1 MKSGDQGGIIKLGHL
16 GSKKKGLGSNNVLG
30 PSPGARKIYVLE
42 NLSISKFGF
51 FDFEPKLEAQ
61 NQG

>member
-1 MKSGDQGGIIKLGHL
+1 MKSGGQGGIIKLGHL
-16 GSKKKGLGSNNVLG
+16 GSKKKGLGFKKILG
-30 PSPGARKIYVLE
+30 PCPGACKVGPAE

-51 FDFEPKLEAQ
+51 FDFEPKLEAK

>member
-1 MKSGDQGGIIKLGHL
+1 MGYQNSSLDICDLTKKVSG
-16 GSKKKGLGSNNVLG
+16 KKNLG
-30 PSPGARKIYVLE
+30 PGPGARKVGPPE

-61 NQG
+61 NQ